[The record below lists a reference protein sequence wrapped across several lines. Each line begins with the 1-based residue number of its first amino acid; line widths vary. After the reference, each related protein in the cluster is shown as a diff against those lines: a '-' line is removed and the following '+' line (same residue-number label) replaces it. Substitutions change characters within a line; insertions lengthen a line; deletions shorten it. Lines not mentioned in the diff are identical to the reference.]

1 MSEGEGVSRREARRA
16 AQRTH
21 RVRRRRRTIV
31 AIVLGIALVGA
42 GIAVAWPIVAGL
54 FASEPPPEDFAGPGS
69 GEIVIPPAEVVC
81 VDMQGGRSY
90 QISGQEETRPLGEP
104 GIPAERGFPEEDVDL
119 VMSQTGCDRDAAIA
133 ALKASDGQPAEAI
146 ISVISG

>member
-1 MSEGEGVSRREARRA
+1 MAGMRGVNQRQMQQAMRKMGIKQTTIDNVVEVIIRTGSE
-16 AQRTH
+16 
-21 RVRRRRRTIV
+21 
-31 AIVLGIALVGA
+31 
-42 GIAVAWPIVAGL
+42 
-54 FASEPPPEDFAGPGS
+54 
-69 GEIVIPPAEVVC
+69 EIVISPAEVVC